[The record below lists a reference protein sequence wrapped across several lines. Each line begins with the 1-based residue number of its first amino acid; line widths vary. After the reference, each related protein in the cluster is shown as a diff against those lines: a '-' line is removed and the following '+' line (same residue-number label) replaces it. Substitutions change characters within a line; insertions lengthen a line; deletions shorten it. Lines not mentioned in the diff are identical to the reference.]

1 MTGEDFHMS
10 RRLILIILAV
20 GIMTILGACHSNG
33 VSDTSI
39 VLTEPIETDI
49 TGGEFKVFMPKGFV
63 QAGQLVEIELDRK
76 DIDFEIESLNER
88 LLVDGKSLRV
98 PDDAITGERF
108 RFLVLS
114 ENKRIEAE
122 IVVANTLTATLLE
135 DGKVSNPN
143 ALDVVINKSRSLPE
157 DYAPE
162 DLVTVEV
169 PTCLPNPE
177 IRQLR
182 KEASEALFDMFE
194 AAKKDDIYLVARS
207 GYRSYLTQ
215 VSLYDGYVNNYGQ
228 EYADKY
234 SALPGQSEHQTG
246 LAMDITAES
255 VGLQLEDSFGD
266 TSEGQWVNAHA
277 HEYGFIIRYPEGMES
292 ITGYLYEPWH
302 LRYLGVELAS
312 LVWES
317 GLTLEEYFEMLE

>member
-1 MTGEDFHMS
+1 MS
-10 RRLILIILAV
+10 RRLILIILAA

-33 VSDTSI
+33 VSDTST

-49 TGGEFKVFMPKGFV
+49 TGGEFKVLMPKGFV

-88 LLVDGKSLRV
+88 LLVDGKSLRL

-122 IVVANTLTATLLE
+122 IMVANTLTATLLE

-162 DLVTVEV
+162 DLVTVQV

-182 KEASEALFDMFE
+182 KEASEALFNMFE

-266 TSEGQWVNAHA
+266 TNEGQWVNAHA

-317 GLTLEEYFEMLE
+317 GLTLEEYFETLE

>member
-1 MTGEDFHMS
+1 
-10 RRLILIILAV
+10 
-20 GIMTILGACHSNG
+20 
-33 VSDTSI
+33 
-39 VLTEPIETDI
+39 
-49 TGGEFKVFMPKGFV
+49 
-63 QAGQLVEIELDRK
+63 
-76 DIDFEIESLNER
+76 
-88 LLVDGKSLRV
+88 
-98 PDDAITGERF
+98 
-108 RFLVLS
+108 
-114 ENKRIEAE
+114 
-122 IVVANTLTATLLE
+122 
-135 DGKVSNPN
+135 
-143 ALDVVINKSRSLPE
+143 LPE

-266 TSEGQWVNAHA
+266 TNEGQWVNAHA

-317 GLTLEEYFEMLE
+317 GLTLEEYFETLE